1 MTPNPLSQPTI
12 LRFNWLSVGFL
23 ILLSCLIP
31 VFVFGGTPFIVDD
44 FEEYANGNLTG
55 QGDWE
60 ELAGGYDPLQVN
72 VDKAQSGDKSVRDTN
87 AWSGNIRS
95 RSNVIN
101 GTQSF
106 WIYFTNN
113 NAITYG
119 LWKDAVRKFYIHN
132 ETATKIIKISSSGAL
147 CNYTEN
153 EWTSFQVEWDGG
165 TGKIRYNC
173 NFEGWSD
180 WGNYGAFGIGD
191 YINKLSIASYKLN
204 YCDNLAGEFVP
215 ELEIIGISPNSGSEI
230 TSFDTNLTI
239 EYRYF
244 DWDIYDG
251 FIVNFI
257 DNKIGSL
264 GNSVLFEKDDLD
276 PSGTGQ
282 KTIGLTDFGIDSNGR
297 WDLTGLGF
305 GTKLDIEGGMF
316 LTTRGYIDF
325 WTDELVKETYYLI
338 INVEGLPE
346 FYTFTDAPTWY
357 GANVDRFDTPTAF
370 FTSFISLMT
379 PTFEKLGEFGRKTL
393 TLFDSNESY
402 DRGYALGEIFP
413 LINAYIK
420 KIDLFFGGFPLASFF
435 KYLILLMFAG
445 FIIRTILKFIPML
458 G

>member
-1 MTPNPLSQPTI
+1 MPNPIPQPTF
-12 LRFNWLSVGFL
+12 LPSRWLSAGFL
-23 ILLSCLIP
+23 VLLGVLIP
-31 VFVFGGTPFIVDD
+31 LFVFGASDFVIDD
-44 FEEYANGNLTG
+44 FEGYNLGDLAG
-55 QGDWE
+55 QGGWE
-60 ELAGGYDPLQVN
+60 AGASFPSLQVN
-72 VDKAQSGDKSVRDTN
+72 ADKFQHGLQSIKSSVSYTEIQKTT
-87 AWSGNIRS
+87 AEEIT
-95 RSNVIN
+95 N

-106 WIYFTNN
+106 WFWSELKVGWKIRLLEETYPDRIEIYNS
-113 NAITYG
+113 
-119 LWKDAVRKFYIHN
+119 
-132 ETATKIIKISSSGAL
+132 TAGIRYAL
-147 CNYTEN
+147 TGEVICDVPTS
-153 EWTSFQVEWDGG
+153 EWINFQIEWDCPIN
-165 TGKIRYNC
+165 KVRFNC
-173 NFEGWSD
+173 NFAGWTD
-180 WGNYGAFGIGD
+180 WKNSRDLD
-191 YINKLSIASYKLN
+191 YISVFYITTEKANIYF
-204 YCDNLAGEFVP
+204 DNLTGEYIP
-215 ELEIIGISPNSGSEI
+215 EMEIVGISPESGSEI
-230 TSFDTNLTI
+230 TDFGTNLTI

-244 DWDIYDG
+244 DWEIYNG

-257 DNKIGSL
+257 DKKIGSL
-264 GNSVLFEKDDLD
+264 ANSILFEKDDLD

-282 KTIGLTDFGIDSNGR
+282 KTIGLENFGIDSNGR

-325 WTDELVKETYYLI
+325 WTNELVLDPYYLI

-346 FYTFTDAPTWY
+346 FYAFTDAPTWY
-357 GANVDRFDTPTAF
+357 SANVERFDAPTAF
-370 FTSFISLMT
+370 FTSFVNLMT